1 MATIKDVAKLA
12 EVSVATVSRV
22 INKSPKASEAA
33 ITAVTQAMQALGYR
47 PNANARALV
56 SQSTNTIGV
65 LVGDVSD
72 PFFGAMIKSID
83 NIARQHGKHLLI
95 GNGYHNAD
103 SEREVIEL
111 LINNRCDTLII
122 HSKSLSNGELIAFA
136 KEVPGMVLINRFIA
150 EIAER
155 CIALDNHRGSYLA
168 TEFLIKNGHQHIGYI
183 CSNHD
188 IEDTEQRKQGYLDA
202 LQAHQLTAP
211 QSYIE
216 YGTPD
221 EDGGEMAMTNLL
233 AKNLPITAIAAYN
246 DYMAAGCLSVLE
258 DNGLTIPTQMSL
270 IGFDDGLIAKYLHPK
285 LTTVRYPIQIM
296 AEQATQLAFQLAT
309 AAKQSMPQK
318 AEPDSSI
325 THTFVPTLVKRLS
338 VVEHQ

>member
-22 INKSPKASEAA
+22 INKSPKASQAA

-83 NIARQHGKHLLI
+83 NIARQHNKHLLI

-103 SEREVIEL
+103 SERDVIEL
-111 LINNRCDTLII
+111 LINSRCDTLII
-122 HSKSLSNGELIAFA
+122 HSKSLSNDELIAYA
-136 KEVPGMVLINRFIA
+136 QEVPGMVLINRFIP
-150 EIAER
+150 EIADR

-168 TEFLIKNGHQHIGYI
+168 TELLIKHGHQNIGYI

-202 LQAHQLTAP
+202 LQAHQLAAP

-221 EDGGEMAMTNLL
+221 EDGGEIAMTNLL
-233 AKNLPITAIAAYN
+233 AKNQPITAIAAYN

-258 DNGLTIPTQMSL
+258 GNGLTVPNQMSL

-296 AEQATQLAFQLAT
+296 AEQATQLAFQLAA
-309 AAKQSMPQK
+309 AAKQSTSNTTK
-318 AEPDSSI
+318 SDSSI
-325 THTFVPTLVKRLS
+325 THMFVPTLVKRLS
-338 VVEHQ
+338 VMRPQ

>member
-1 MATIKDVAKLA
+1 
-12 EVSVATVSRV
+12 
-22 INKSPKASEAA
+22 
-33 ITAVTQAMQALGYR
+33 
-47 PNANARALV
+47 
-56 SQSTNTIGV
+56 
-65 LVGDVSD
+65 
-72 PFFGAMIKSID
+72 
-83 NIARQHGKHLLI
+83 
-95 GNGYHNAD
+95 
-103 SEREVIEL
+103 
-111 LINNRCDTLII
+111 
-122 HSKSLSNGELIAFA
+122 
-136 KEVPGMVLINRFIA
+136 MVLINRFIA

-309 AAKQSMPQK
+309 AAKKSMPQV